1 MKLAIGQEYAEYGNL
16 TEIVSVFVQCILLIT
31 FGPIRSENICCIKL
45 IEMVVK
51 TVNQL
56 INFDFNSFLHLAI
69 C

>member
-16 TEIVSVFVQCILLIT
+16 TEIFVLFILLVT

-45 IEMVVK
+45 IEMAVK

-56 INFDFNSFLHLAI
+56 NNFDFNSFLHPAI

>member
-16 TEIVSVFVQCILLIT
+16 TEIFSVFVQCILLIT
-31 FGPIRSENICCIKL
+31 FGPLRSENICIKL

-56 INFDFNSFLHLAI
+56 INFDFNSFLHPVI

>member
-16 TEIVSVFVQCILLIT
+16 TEIFVIFILLVT

-56 INFDFNSFLHLAI
+56 INFDLNSFLHPAI

>member
-1 MKLAIGQEYAEYGNL
+1 MKLAIGQEYSEYGNL
-16 TEIVSVFVQCILLIT
+16 TEIFVIFILLVT

-56 INFDFNSFLHLAI
+56 INFDFNSFLHPAI

>member
-1 MKLAIGQEYAEYGNL
+1 MKLAIVQEYAEYGNL
-16 TEIVSVFVQCILLIT
+16 TEIFVIFILLVT

-45 IEMVVK
+45 IEMAVK

-56 INFDFNSFLHLAI
+56 NNFDFNSFLHPAI

>member
-16 TEIVSVFVQCILLIT
+16 TEIFVIFILLVT
-31 FGPIRSENICCIKL
+31 FGPIRSENICGIKL
-45 IEMVVK
+45 IEMAVK

-56 INFDFNSFLHLAI
+56 NNFDFNSFLHPAI